1 MSKGKGKALNQ
12 ERLMTI
18 LVGPHVSEK
27 SSDVAEKNNQICF
40 KVRTDSTKKEIAQAV
55 EMMFEVKVDNVT
67 VANVRGKSK
76 RFGQTMGK
84 RADWKK
90 AYVKLAE
97 GHDIDFLGA
106 E

>member
-1 MSKGKGKALNQ
+1 MSGQLNK
-12 ERLMTI
+12 ERLMTV

-27 SSDVAEKNNQICF
+27 TARLGDKNNQVCF
-40 KVRTDSTKKEIAQAV
+40 RVRTDSTKKEIALAV
-55 EMMFEVKVDNVT
+55 EMMFEVKVDAVT
-67 VANVRGKSK
+67 TANVRGKAK
-76 RFGQTMGK
+76 RFGQTMGR

-90 AYVKLAE
+90 AYVTLAE

>member
-1 MSKGKGKALNQ
+1 MSGHLRR
-12 ERLMTI
+12 ERLMTV

-27 SSDVAEKNNQICF
+27 TARLGDSHNQICF
-40 KVRTDSTKKEIAQAV
+40 KVRRDSTKSEVAQAV
-55 EMMFEVKVDNVT
+55 EMMFEVKVKKVS
-67 VANVRGKSK
+67 VANVRGKAK

-90 AYVKLAE
+90 AYVTLAE

>member
-1 MSKGKGKALNQ
+1 MSGQLNK
-12 ERLMTI
+12 ERLMTV

-27 SSDVAEKNNQICF
+27 TATISEANNQVCF
-40 KVRTDSTKKEIAQAV
+40 KVRRDSTKKEIAQAV
-55 EMMFEVKVDNVT
+55 ELMFEVKVDGVT
-67 VANVRGKSK
+67 TANVRGKVK

-90 AYVKLAE
+90 AYVTLAE
-97 GHDIDFLGA
+97 GHEIDFLGA